1 MTDAVSRPA
10 YRIQTQRLILRCW
23 DPTDAPLL
31 ATAIAE
37 SLEHLKPWTPWAH
50 NEPQDLQQRVNL
62 LRKFRAEF
70 DQDEHFAYGI
80 FNQDESL
87 VIGGTGLIPRVGKD
101 AIEIGYWIHVDYV
114 NQGYATEVSA
124 ALTKVAFAVM
134 GLKRVEIHCDPR
146 NVRSM
151 AVPKKLG
158 FVHEATLRQRL
169 DDHEGQKQ
177 DQMIWSL
184 LLDEYPNSPAA
195 QAQVAAF
202 DVMQQKIL

>member
-1 MTDAVSRPA
+1 
-10 YRIQTQRLILRCW
+10 
-23 DPTDAPLL
+23 
-31 ATAIAE
+31 
-37 SLEHLKPWTPWAH
+37 
-50 NEPQDLQQRVNL
+50 
-62 LRKFRAEF
+62 
-70 DQDEHFAYGI
+70 
-80 FNQDESL
+80 
-87 VIGGTGLIPRVGKD
+87 
-101 AIEIGYWIHVDYV
+101 
-114 NQGYATEVSA
+114 
-124 ALTKVAFAVM
+124 M

-202 DVMQQKIL
+202 DAMQQKIL